1 MQQVAKVSTSQ
12 TPQAKRGFQRAALI
26 IAIHCFVLVFALLL
40 VALISDILIFA
51 QQLVMFVVAVLG
63 AAVAFIAG
71 FFLMI
76 ISIILIFGFYLLEST
91 GFWPYEWAKQ
101 TFSEIIKDAQLTSAQ
116 VGVLIGVRIALLVCC
131 VIIFFSAIVA
141 LIFASIA
148 KKQNKKNGVKI
159 RQGLTKAFSIIAIVF
174 SVLGF
179 FMALIVLLLA
189 VLLTI

>member
-1 MQQVAKVSTSQ
+1 MQQVAKVNTSE
-12 TPQAKRGFQRAALI
+12 PRRGFQRAALI

-40 VALISDILIFA
+40 AALISDILIFA
-51 QQLVMFVVAVLG
+51 QQLIMFVVAVLG
-63 AAVAFIAG
+63 AAVTFIAG

-101 TFSEIIKDAQLTSAQ
+101 AFTEIIKDAQLTSAQ

-131 VIIFFSAIVA
+131 VIIFLSAIVA

-148 KKQNKKNGVKI
+148 KKQNKKLGIKI
-159 RQGLTKAFSIIAIVF
+159 RQGLTKAFSIISIVF